1 MKFLQISLIVIF
13 LLLFVDK
20 SNGSPSFPT
29 FLILSIPIMEKMGE
43 GVYKSNSE
51 RVDNNFIRWLQASGA
66 DVIVVSTF
74 TPKKE
79 IEELLTKVNGI
90 IFQGNDLLKLE
101 GSTYFSQ
108 ALYLYERVKE
118 IYDQS
123 QGQIKIPLVAFG
135 NDLSMISEFVAGTH
149 SIIKES
155 IQLWLNEATFINKTL
170 AQDTIIYSELDEDD
184 MRSLEFLYHLPN
196 ELKFFVPFGI
206 FENNKHLKGAYHI
219 LTHSTSLYGIN
230 YVSSI
235 QDKKYPIAGVSFRPE
250 ATAFEQGVK
259 PETNPSWKSVK
270 ISRFIGNSLV
280 KHAMQNNRTM
290 TIEEKKKYNFIDP
303 YKDFPVI
310 INGKYQHIFKRKK

>member
-1 MKFLQISLIVIF
+1 MKFLQVSLSVVLTF
-13 LLLFVDK
+13 LLIDK
-20 SNGSPSFPT
+20 SIQSPFFPT

-51 RVDNNFIRWLQASGA
+51 RVDNNFVRWLQASGA

-90 IFQGNDLLKLE
+90 ILQGNDLITME
-101 GSTYFSQ
+101 GTSYFNQ

-123 QGQIKIPLVAFG
+123 NGQIKIPLVAFG
-135 NDLSMISEFVAGTH
+135 NDLAMLSEFVAGTH
-149 SIIKES
+149 GIIKDS
-155 IQLWLNEATFINKTL
+155 IQVWLNEVTFLNKTL
-170 AQDTIIYSELDEDD
+170 AQDTIIYSELDEID

-196 ELKFFVPFGI
+196 DLKFLVPSALFD
-206 FENNKHLKGAYHI
+206 NNKHLKGTFNL

-230 YVSSI
+230 YISSI
-235 QDKKYPIAGVSFRPE
+235 QDKKYPIAGVSFQPE

-259 PETNPSWKSVK
+259 PETSVNWRSVK
-270 ISRFIGNSLV
+270 ISRFMGNSLV
-280 KHAMQNNRTM
+280 KHAIQNNRTM

-303 YKDFPVI
+303 YEDLPI
-310 INGKYQHIFKRKK
+310 IVNGKYQHIFKRKK